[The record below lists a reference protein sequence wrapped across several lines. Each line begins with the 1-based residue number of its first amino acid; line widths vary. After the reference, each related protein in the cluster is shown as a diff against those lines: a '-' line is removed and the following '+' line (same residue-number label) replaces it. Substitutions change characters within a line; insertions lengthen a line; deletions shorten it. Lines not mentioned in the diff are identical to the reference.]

1 VKWTPVSRYAQ
12 AWGNYRVAKVM
23 TVGITGP
30 EWRYETW
37 RTAEPGNR
45 DAWERFGPLYIS
57 ADEAKQSVK
66 EAHEKAK
73 HETRPLTG

>member
-1 VKWTPVSRYAQ
+1 VPAPVNWTPVSRYAQ

-23 TVGITGP
+23 TVGVTGP

-45 DAWERFGPLYIS
+45 DAWERFGPLYRS
-57 ADEAKQSVK
+57 GDEAK
-66 EAHEKAK
+66 KAC
-73 HETRPLTG
+73 EGER